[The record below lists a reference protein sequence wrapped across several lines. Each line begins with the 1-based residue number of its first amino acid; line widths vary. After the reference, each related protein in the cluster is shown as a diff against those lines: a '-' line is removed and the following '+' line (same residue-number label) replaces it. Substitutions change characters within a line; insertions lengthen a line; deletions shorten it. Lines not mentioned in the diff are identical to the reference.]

1 MNVNQ
6 LHYGLSYEDKF
17 FKKWL
22 KDNNIFMYSTHNE
35 EKPGLD
41 YDNLQGK
48 IYNKTI
54 ADNSKSFLDYLNKL
68 VHECN
73 NTNHRYIGKKKPEV
87 ILLQLK
93 KLKQILNHLNLKL
106 VIESESLS
114 TIFLAK
120 NTLIIGLEKHL

>member
-1 MNVNQ
+1 
-6 LHYGLSYEDKF
+6 
-17 FKKWL
+17 
-22 KDNNIFMYSTHNE
+22 MYSTHNE
-35 EKPGLD
+35 EKPGED